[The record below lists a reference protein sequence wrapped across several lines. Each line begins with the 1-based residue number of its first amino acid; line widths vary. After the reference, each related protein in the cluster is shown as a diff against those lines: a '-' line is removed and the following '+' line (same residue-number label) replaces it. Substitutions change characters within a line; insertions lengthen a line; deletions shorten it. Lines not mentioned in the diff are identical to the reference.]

1 MRLTKKQVIERIE
14 KAEEYT
20 EEEVKEACK
29 EAFSGEHGEFLLR
42 TIEALIDYYD
52 LRR

>member
-1 MRLTKKQVIERIE
+1 MGQP
-14 KAEEYT
+14 
-20 EEEVKEACK
+20 CK

-52 LRR
+52 QGSIRR